1 MKKLLAFPASNP
13 AYRDHKTDMA
23 NWFGLDRLLVAAS
36 RKALDTWVS
45 PDVHTENLAD
55 LKLDPNKPVCYVL
68 QSPSLS
74 NVLVIDRETQQL
86 GLPRALKP
94 MDNPLLREHQSY
106 FYLTQEASSQSAAK
120 NRFEYADRFVR
131 LIEAVRQNP
140 ELDVQLV
147 PVTILWGRSPD
158 KEESLF
164 KILFS
169 DSWSSP
175 GAIQQ
180 LATVVLNGKSTLVR
194 FGSPLLVRSL
204 MTDDMSD
211 SLALRKIARVLRVHF
226 RRQREMA
233 IGPDL
238 SHRRTLMHSILQ
250 SQAVRAAVHE
260 EAVEKQLPPE
270 AIEEKA
276 RGYVNEIA
284 ADYAYPVIRSLSLL
298 LNWLWTRLYDG
309 VEVHHFEEV
318 TKMASDHE
326 IIYVP
331 SHRSH
336 IDYLLLSYVIH
347 DRGLMPPHIAAGANL
362 NMPVVGPILRR
373 GGAFFLRRSF
383 KGNNLY
389 AAVFTEY
396 LHLITT
402 KGFPIEYFIE
412 GGRSRTGR
420 LLPPKGGM
428 LAMTVKSY
436 MRDHS
441 RPIAFIPTYIGY
453 ERLMEGSTYIGELR
467 GKSKQQESLSGVLM
481 AARKIEKIFGKVHL
495 SFGQPILLNDVL
507 ENENP
512 GWQKQSWDVDAKLP
526 WVTRSVNTLANTI
539 NTRINSTAVINPIT
553 LLSLV
558 LLSTPNH
565 AIDEDVLVRQLD
577 LYQQLAL
584 RLPYSKQVE
593 VTRMSP
599 VNIVSYGVQLKAIQ
613 RVKHPLG
620 DLVCVADNQAMFLT
634 YFRNNI
640 LHLYIVPSLVAG
652 LVVQNGQIQRAQVA
666 RVIASLY
673 PYLQSELFLAWDASE
688 IERRVEQHI
697 DALAAFG
704 LLHCEDGLVN
714 GPQPNTEAYA
724 QLVVLGEAVKESMER
739 YYMTISMLTRRGSG
753 AIKQK
758 QLEDLCSLL
767 AQRLSVLYEFNS
779 PEFFDKGIF
788 RNFIETLKKV
798 GFVRVDEEERLHFD
812 ERLSEMANQANLVLR
827 PETLNTILHI
837 TSVSDEEIAD
847 AMAQLEAKKSG
858 KKKG

>member
-1 MKKLLAFPASNP
+1 
-13 AYRDHKTDMA
+13 MA
-23 NWFGLDRLLVAAS
+23 NWFGLDRLFVAAS
-36 RKALDTWVS
+36 RMALDSWVS
-45 PDVHTENLAD
+45 PDVHTENLAG

-74 NVLVIDRETQQL
+74 NALVVDRETQQL

-94 MDNPLLREHQSY
+94 MDTHLFREKQSF

-120 NRFEYADRFVR
+120 NRFEYSDRFVR
-131 LIEAVRQNP
+131 LVEAVRQNP
-140 ELDVQLV
+140 ELDIQLV

-169 DSWSSP
+169 DSWSTPSS
-175 GAIQQ
+175 IKQ
-180 LATVVLNGKSTLVR
+180 LATVVLNGKSTMVK

-250 SQAVRAAVHE
+250 SSAVRTAIHE
-260 EAVEKQLPPE
+260 ESVEKQLPPE
-270 AIEEKA
+270 AIEDKA
-276 RGYVNEIA
+276 REYVNEIA

-318 TKMASDHE
+318 TKMASDYE

-331 SHRSH
+331 CHRSH
-336 IDYLLLSYVIH
+336 IDYLLLSYIIH

-362 NMPVVGPILRR
+362 NIPVVGPILRR
-373 GGAFFLRRSF
+373 AGAFFLRRSF

-402 KGFPIEYFIE
+402 KGVPIEYFIE

-428 LAMTVKSY
+428 LAMTVKSF
-436 MRDHS
+436 MRDNT

-467 GKSKQQESLSGVLM
+467 GKTKQQESLSSVVM

-495 SFGQPILLNDVL
+495 SFGEPILLNEVL
-507 ENENP
+507 EQENP
-512 GWQKQSWDVDAKLP
+512 GWKNEQWDVDAKLP
-526 WVTRSVNTLANTI
+526 WVNRSVSKLANQI
-539 NTRINSTAVINPIT
+539 NTHINSTAVINPIT

-584 RLPYSKQVE
+584 RLPYSRKIE
-593 VTRMSP
+593 VTHMAP

-620 DLVCVADNQAMFLT
+620 DLVCVAENQAVFLT

-640 LHLYIVPSLVAG
+640 LHLYIIPSLVAC
-652 LVVQNGQIQRAQVA
+652 LVQQNGQIQREQLVQ
-666 RVIASLY
+666 VIASLY
-673 PYLQSELFLAWDASE
+673 PYLQSELFLGFDASE
-688 IERRVEQHI
+688 IEALVNSHV
-697 DALAAFG
+697 DALSDFG
-704 LLHCEDGLVN
+704 LMSTVDGMVN
-714 GPQPNTEAYA
+714 SPHPNTEAFA
-724 QLVVLGEAVKESMER
+724 QLVVLGEAVKETMER
-739 YYMTISMLTRRGSG
+739 YYMTISLLTRRGSG
-753 AIKQK
+753 KVKQK

-767 AQRLSVLYEFNS
+767 AQRVSVLYEFNS
-779 PEFFDKGIF
+779 PEFFDKAIF

-798 GFVRVDEEERLHFD
+798 GFLRLDEEEMLHFD
-812 ERLSEMANQANLVLR
+812 DRLNEMATQANLVLR
-827 PETLNTILHI
+827 PEALNTILHI
-837 TSVSDEEIAD
+837 TSVSDEEIAS
-847 AMAQLEAKKSG
+847 AMAQLEAKG
-858 KKKG
+858 KRKG

>member
-1 MKKLLAFPASNP
+1 
-13 AYRDHKTDMA
+13 MA
-23 NWFGLDRLLVAAS
+23 NWFGLDRLFVAAS

-55 LKLDPNKPVCYVL
+55 LKIDPNKPVCYVL

-74 NVLVIDRETQQL
+74 NALVVDRETQQL

-94 MDNPLLREHQSY
+94 MDTHLFREDQSF

-120 NRFEYADRFVR
+120 NRFEYSDRFVR
-131 LIEAVRQNP
+131 LVEAVRQNP
-140 ELDVQLV
+140 ELDIQLV

-169 DSWSSP
+169 DSWSTP
-175 GAIQQ
+175 GAIKQ
-180 LATVVLNGKSTLVR
+180 LATVVLNGKSTMVK

-204 MTDDMSD
+204 MSDDMSD

-250 SQAVRAAVHE
+250 STAVRAAIHE
-260 EAVEKQLPPE
+260 ESVEKQLPPE
-270 AIEEKA
+270 AIEDKA
-276 RGYVNEIA
+276 REYVNEIA

-318 TKMASDHE
+318 TKMASDYE

-331 SHRSH
+331 CHRSH
-336 IDYLLLSYVIH
+336 IDYLLLSYIIH

-362 NMPVVGPILRR
+362 NLPVVGPILRR

-389 AAVFTEY
+389 ASVFTEY

-428 LAMTVKSY
+428 LAMTVKSF
-436 MRDHS
+436 MRDNT

-467 GKSKQQESLSGVLM
+467 GKTKQKESLASVVM

-495 SFGQPILLNDVL
+495 SFGEPILLNDVL
-507 ENENP
+507 EQENP
-512 GWQKQSWDVDAKLP
+512 GWKNEQWDVDAKLP
-526 WVTRSVNTLANTI
+526 WVNRSVSKLANQI
-539 NTRINSTAVINPIT
+539 NTHINSTAVINPIT

-584 RLPYSKQVE
+584 RLPYSRKIE
-593 VTRMSP
+593 VTHMAP

-620 DLVCVADNQAMFLT
+620 DLVCVAENQAVFLT

-640 LHLYIVPSLVAG
+640 LHLYIIPSLVAC
-652 LVVQNGQIQRAQVA
+652 LVQQNGQIQREQLVQ
-666 RVIASLY
+666 VIASLY
-673 PYLQSELFLAWDASE
+673 PYLQSELFLGFDASE
-688 IERRVEQHI
+688 IEALVNSHV
-697 DALAAFG
+697 DALSDFG
-704 LLHCEDGLVN
+704 LMSTVDGMVN
-714 GPQPNTEAYA
+714 SPQPNTEAFA
-724 QLVVLGEAVKESMER
+724 QLVVLGEAVKETMER
-739 YYMTISMLTRRGSG
+739 YYMTISLLTRRGSG
-753 AIKQK
+753 KVKQK

-767 AQRLSVLYEFNS
+767 AQRVSVLYEFNS
-779 PEFFDKGIF
+779 PEFFDKAIF

-798 GFVRVDEEERLHFD
+798 GFLRLDEEEMLHFD
-812 ERLSEMANQANLVLR
+812 DRLNEMATQANLVLR
-827 PETLNTILHI
+827 PEALNTILHI
-837 TSVSDEEIAD
+837 TSVSDEEIAS
-847 AMAQLEAKKSG
+847 AMAQLEAKG
-858 KKKG
+858 KRKG